1 MYYFERCNSN
11 QALLVG
17 SAFSCSFHFLV
28 KYYSVTIPCT
38 VRDITMLFTA
48 KQRLATALLVLAAAS
63 GSLAACTPSTQTLAG
78 TPTSNPETLKTEK
91 QASKPS
97 SMDHSGMNH
106 SGGMMSHDSMDLGV
120 ADAEYDLRFI
130 DGMTPH
136 HQGAIAMAQDVLKNS
151 QRPELRKLANEI
163 IAAQEKEIAQM
174 GEWRKD
180 WYPKAGDKLVMWHAS
195 MNHSMEMSPEFR
207 KNMMMTM
214 DLGSADAQF
223 DLRFIEA
230 MIPHHEGALVM
241 AKDAIAK
248 SKRPEI
254 QKLAQE
260 ILDSQKVEIEQMQA
274 WRKAWYGK

>member
-1 MYYFERCNSN
+1 MQFDLIITSWIY
-11 QALLVG
+11 
-17 SAFSCSFHFLV
+17 FSCSFHFLV
-28 KYYSVTIPCT
+28 KHYSIRILST
-38 VRDITMLFTA
+38 VQDVTMLFTA
-48 KQRLATALLVLAAAS
+48 KRQFASALLVLAAAS
-63 GSLAACTPSTQTLAG
+63 GNLAACTASTQTSAEI
-78 TPTSNPETLKTEK
+78 TTAKPETIKTEK
-91 QASKPS
+91 QTGKPS
-97 SMDHSGMNH
+97 PINH

-136 HQGAIAMAQDVLKNS
+136 HQGAIVMAQDVLKNS

-174 GEWRKD
+174 GEWRKG

-230 MIPHHEGALVM
+230 MIPHHDGALVM

-254 QKLAQE
+254 RKLAQE
-260 ILDSQKVEIEQMQA
+260 ILDSQKAEIEQMQA
-274 WRKAWYGK
+274 WRKAWYDK

>member
-1 MYYFERCNSN
+1 
-11 QALLVG
+11 
-17 SAFSCSFHFLV
+17 
-28 KYYSVTIPCT
+28 
-38 VRDITMLFTA
+38 MLFTA
-48 KQRLATALLVLAAAS
+48 KRQFASALLVLAAAS
-63 GSLAACTPSTQTLAG
+63 SNLAACTASNTQISAETTTAPS
-78 TPTSNPETLKTEK
+78 ETIKTEK
-91 QASKPS
+91 QAGKPS
-97 SMDHSGMNH
+97 SMNH

-151 QRPELRKLANEI
+151 QRPELRKLANDI

-174 GEWRKD
+174 GEWRKA
-180 WYPKAGDKLVMWHAS
+180 WYPKAGDKLVMWHAD

-214 DLGSADAQF
+214 DLGSADDQF

-241 AKDAIAK
+241 AKDAITK
-248 SKRPEI
+248 SKRPEV
-254 QKLAQE
+254 QKIAQE
-260 ILDSQKVEIEQMQA
+260 ILDSQKVEIEQMQS

>member
-1 MYYFERCNSN
+1 
-11 QALLVG
+11 
-17 SAFSCSFHFLV
+17 
-28 KYYSVTIPCT
+28 
-38 VRDITMLFTA
+38 MLFTT
-48 KQRLATALLVLAAAS
+48 KRQLASALLVLAAAS
-63 GSLAACTPSTQTLAG
+63 GSLAACSANTQILTEM
-78 TPTSNPETLKTEK
+78 TKPETVKTEK
-91 QASKPS
+91 QSGKPS
-97 SMDHSGMNH
+97 PMDH

-163 IAAQEKEIAQM
+163 IAAQEKEIVQM
-174 GEWRKD
+174 GEWRKA
-180 WYPKAGDKLVMWHAS
+180 WHPKAGDKLVMWHAS

-214 DLGSADAQF
+214 DLGAADAQF

-230 MIPHHEGALVM
+230 MIPHHEGALIM
-241 AKDAIAK
+241 AKDAISK

-254 QKLAQE
+254 KKLAQE
-260 ILDSQKVEIEQMQA
+260 ILDSQKLEIEQMQA

>member
-1 MYYFERCNSN
+1 
-11 QALLVG
+11 
-17 SAFSCSFHFLV
+17 
-28 KYYSVTIPCT
+28 
-38 VRDITMLFTA
+38 MLFTA
-48 KQRLATALLVLAAAS
+48 KHQLTLALMVFAS
-63 GSLAACTPSTQTLAG
+63 SILGACTNNTPNTQTLAE
-78 TPTSNPETLKTEK
+78 TAKPEAIATTVKADQQTQQTNTIL
-91 QASKPS
+91 
-97 SMDHSGMNH
+97 SMHHHQDGI
-106 SGGMMSHDSMDLGV
+106 MSHDSMDLGM

-136 HQGAIAMAQDVLKNS
+136 HQGAIAMAQDVLKHS

-163 IAAQEKEIAQM
+163 IAAQEKEIVQM
-174 GEWRKD
+174 GSWRKD
-180 WYPKAGDKLVMWHAS
+180 WYPNAGDKLVMWHAE

-207 KNMMMTM
+207 KNMMMSM
-214 DLGSADAQF
+214 NLGSADEQF

-248 SKRPEI
+248 SNRPEI

-260 ILDSQKVEIEQMQA
+260 ILASQKAEIAQMQA

>member
-1 MYYFERCNSN
+1 M
-11 QALLVG
+11 
-17 SAFSCSFHFLV
+17 
-28 KYYSVTIPCT
+28 KYYTLTILCT
-38 VRDITMLFTA
+38 AQDMTMLSTLLFTA
-48 KQRLATALLVLAAAS
+48 RGRFVSALLILAATSAN
-63 GSLAACTPSTQTLAG
+63 LAACTASNTQISAETPNPVAIKIENQAGKST
-78 TPTSNPETLKTEK
+78 PI
-91 QASKPS
+91 
-97 SMDHSGMNH
+97 NH

-174 GEWRKD
+174 GEWRKA
-180 WYPKAGDKLVMWHAS
+180 WYPKAGDKLVMWHED
-195 MNHSMEMSPEFR
+195 MKHSMEMSPEFR

-260 ILDSQKVEIEQMQA
+260 ILDSQKAEIEQMQA

>member
-1 MYYFERCNSN
+1 M
-11 QALLVG
+11 LLQ
-17 SAFSCSFHFLV
+17 L
-28 KYYSVTIPCT
+28 K
-38 VRDITMLFTA
+38 R
-48 KQRLATALLVLAAAS
+48 QLASSLLIVAAAS
-63 GSLAACTPSTQTLAG
+63 GGITACTDSNTQTLA
-78 TPTSNPETLKTEK
+78 ETAKTEK
-91 QASKPS
+91 ASVTTSAKVDTRVSEALP
-97 SMDHSGMNH
+97 MHHH

-163 IAAQEKEIAQM
+163 IAAQDKEIAQM
-174 GEWRKD
+174 AEWRKA

-214 DLGSADAQF
+214 DLGAADDQF

-254 QKLAQE
+254 KKLAQD
-260 ILDSQKVEIEQMQA
+260 ILNSQKAEIEQMQA

>member
-1 MYYFERCNSN
+1 MGLAF
-11 QALLVG
+11 
-17 SAFSCSFHFLV
+17 AFSCSFHFFVRQYNVMIL
-28 KYYSVTIPCT
+28 CT
-38 VRDITMLFTA
+38 VRDLTMLFTT
-48 KQRLATALLVLAAAS
+48 KQRLASALLILAAAS
-63 GSLAACTPSTQTLAG
+63 SNLAACTASTQTSAE
-78 TPTSNPETLKTEK
+78 TATANPETVKPEK
-91 QASKPS
+91 QAGKPS
-97 SMDHSGMNH
+97 SMNH

-136 HQGAIAMAQDVLKNS
+136 HQGAIAMAQDVLNNS

-174 GEWRKD
+174 GEWRKV

-260 ILDSQKVEIEQMQA
+260 ILDSQKAEIEQMQA
-274 WRKAWYGK
+274 WRKAWYSK